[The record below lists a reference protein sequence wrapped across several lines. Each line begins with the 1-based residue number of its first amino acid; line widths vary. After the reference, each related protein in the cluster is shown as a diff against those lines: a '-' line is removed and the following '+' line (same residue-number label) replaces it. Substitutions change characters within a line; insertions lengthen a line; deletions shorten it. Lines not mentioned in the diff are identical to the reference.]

1 MIDLAGL
8 CCAIASL
15 SGNNVAFVLTDATI
29 YYMCRYL
36 EVQNE

>member
-1 MIDLAGL
+1 MIDLAGI

-15 SGNNVAFVLTDATI
+15 YGDNVAFVLTGATI
-29 YYMCRYL
+29 YYICRYL